1 MWLVT
6 GGAGYIGSHVL
17 LKMKE
22 AGFALVTLD
31 NLSSGLVKRIPSGV
45 NLVEGDIC
53 DSDLVSRVLKENHIE
68 GIINLAALKS
78 VEESKRIPD
87 EYERINHLGTK
98 ILVDCA
104 IKAEVKIF
112 IQSSTAAV
120 YGNSESGFV
129 SETSELNPISPYGQS
144 KVLAENEVTR
154 FIKEEGRRGTS
165 LRYFN
170 VAGALKAGRGWLAER
185 HDPETHLIPNVLRST
200 VDNPVKIFGTDWPT
214 ADGTCIRD
222 YVHVVDL
229 IEAHL
234 KALNSLGNPGHEIYN
249 LGSGSGYS
257 VREVVAA
264 ASAAIGHQI
273 PFVDSPRRAGDPA
286 VLIADISK
294 AKSRLDWQ
302 PSRDL
307 NAMVSDT
314 LKSMG

>member
-22 AGFALVTLD
+22 AGLALVTLD

-45 NLVEGDIC
+45 TLVEGDIS
-53 DSDLVSRVLKENHIE
+53 DSDLVSKVLRENQIK

-120 YGNSESGFV
+120 YGNSDSGFA
-129 SETSELNPISPYGQS
+129 SETSELRPISPYGQS

-170 VAGALKAGRGWLAER
+170 VLGSESPLLKDNSKANVVPMVLEALAKGAP
-185 HDPETHLIPNVLRST
+185 PE
-200 VDNPVKIFGTDWPT
+200 IFGDDYLTK
-214 ADGTCIRD
+214 DGTCIRD
-222 YVHVVDL
+222 YIHVSD
-229 IEAHL
+229 IARAHVL
-234 KALNSLGNPGHEIYN
+234 AAIKLQTGTLPPAINIGTGH
-249 LGSGSGYS
+249 GYS
-257 VREVVAA
+257 VREVMSEILLRSNSKIEPNVV
-264 ASAAIGHQI
+264 G
-273 PFVDSPRRAGDPA
+273 RREGDPA
-286 VLIADISK
+286 VLVA
-294 AKSRLDWQ
+294 RV
-302 PSRDL
+302 DL
-307 NAMVSDT
+307 ALEAMGFTAECSLGEMVS
-314 LKSMG
+314 SSI

>member
-31 NLSSGLVKRIPSGV
+31 NLSSGLLKRIPSGV

-53 DSDLVSRVLKENHIE
+53 DPDLVSRVLKENQIE

-104 IKAEVKIF
+104 ILAGVKIF

-144 KVLAENEVTR
+144 KVLAEKEVAR
-154 FIKEEGRRGTS
+154 FVQEGGRRGTS

-170 VAGALKAGRGWLAER
+170 VLGSESPFLKDNSKANVVPMVLEALAKGSP
-185 HDPETHLIPNVLRST
+185 PE
-200 VDNPVKIFGTDWPT
+200 IFGDDYLTK
-214 ADGTCIRD
+214 DGTCIRD
-222 YVHVVDL
+222 YIHVSD
-229 IEAHL
+229 IARAHVL
-234 KALNSLGNPGHEIYN
+234 AAIKLQTGTLPPAINIGTGH
-249 LGSGSGYS
+249 GYS
-257 VREVVAA
+257 VREVMSEILVQSNSKAEPVVV
-264 ASAAIGHQI
+264 G
-273 PFVDSPRRAGDPA
+273 RREGDPA
-286 VLIADISK
+286 VLIARVDLALEAMGFTADCSLGEMIS
-294 AKSRLDWQ
+294 S
-302 PSRDL
+302 S
-307 NAMVSDT
+307 V
-314 LKSMG
+314 

>member
-17 LKMKE
+17 FKMKE
-22 AGFALVTLD
+22 AGFALATLD

-45 NLVEGDIC
+45 NLIEGDIC
-53 DSDLVSRVLKENHIE
+53 DSDLVDRVLTENHIE

-104 IKAEVKIF
+104 ILAGVKIF

-144 KVLAENEVTR
+144 KVLAEKEVAR
-154 FIKEEGRRGTS
+154 FVQEGGRRGTS

-170 VAGALKAGRGWLAER
+170 VLGSESPLLKDNSKANVVPMVLEALAKGTP
-185 HDPETHLIPNVLRST
+185 PE
-200 VDNPVKIFGTDWPT
+200 IFGDDYLTK
-214 ADGTCIRD
+214 DGTCIRD
-222 YVHVVDL
+222 YIHVSD
-229 IEAHL
+229 IARAHVL
-234 KALNSLGNPGHEIYN
+234 AAIKLQRGTLPPAINIGTGH
-249 LGSGSGYS
+249 GYS
-257 VREVVAA
+257 VREIMSEILVQTNSKAGPVV
-264 ASAAIGHQI
+264 
-273 PFVDSPRRAGDPA
+273 VRRREGDPA
-286 VLIADISK
+286 VLVARVDLALEAMGFTADRSLGEMIST
-294 AKSRLDWQ
+294 S
-302 PSRDL
+302 
-307 NAMVSDT
+307 V
-314 LKSMG
+314 

>member
-17 LKMKE
+17 FKMKE
-22 AGFALVTLD
+22 AGFALATLD

-45 NLVEGDIC
+45 NLIEGDIC
-53 DSDLVSRVLKENHIE
+53 DSDLVSRVLKENLIE

-104 IKAEVKIF
+104 ILAGVKIF

-144 KVLAENEVTR
+144 KVLAEKEVAR
-154 FIKEEGRRGTS
+154 FVQEGGRRGTS

-170 VAGALKAGRGWLAER
+170 VLGSESPLLKDNSKANVVPMVLEALAKGTP
-185 HDPETHLIPNVLRST
+185 PE
-200 VDNPVKIFGTDWPT
+200 IFGDDYLTK
-214 ADGTCIRD
+214 DGTCIRD
-222 YVHVVDL
+222 YIHVSD
-229 IEAHL
+229 IARAHVL
-234 KALNSLGNPGHEIYN
+234 AAIKLQRGTLPPAINIGTGH
-249 LGSGSGYS
+249 GYS
-257 VREVVAA
+257 VREVMSEILVQSNSEAGPVVV
-264 ASAAIGHQI
+264 S
-273 PFVDSPRRAGDPA
+273 RREGDPA
-286 VLIADISK
+286 VLVARVDLALEAMGFTADRSLGEMIST
-294 AKSRLDWQ
+294 S
-302 PSRDL
+302 
-307 NAMVSDT
+307 V
-314 LKSMG
+314 

>member
-104 IKAEVKIF
+104 ILAGVKIF

-144 KVLAENEVTR
+144 KVFAEKEVER
-154 FIKEEGRRGTS
+154 FVQGDGRRGTS

-170 VAGALKAGRGWLAER
+170 VLGSDSPVLKDNSKANIVPMVLEALTKGAP
-185 HDPETHLIPNVLRST
+185 PE
-200 VDNPVKIFGTDWPT
+200 IFGDDYLTK
-214 ADGTCIRD
+214 DGTCIRD
-222 YVHVVDL
+222 YIHVSD
-229 IEAHL
+229 IARAHVL
-234 KALNSLGNPGHEIYN
+234 AAIKLQRGTLPPAINIGTGH
-249 LGSGSGYS
+249 GYS
-257 VREVVAA
+257 VREVMSEILVQ
-264 ASAAIGHQI
+264 SNSKVEPVVVG
-273 PFVDSPRRAGDPA
+273 RREGDPA
-286 VLIADISK
+286 VLTSDVSLI
-294 AKSRLDWQ
+294 
-302 PSRDL
+302 RDL
-307 NAMVSDT
+307 LEFRAE
-314 LKSMG
+314 KSLFEMIRSSI

>member
-17 LKMKE
+17 FKMKE
-22 AGFALVTLD
+22 AGFALATLD

-45 NLVEGDIC
+45 NLIEGDIC
-53 DSDLVSRVLKENHIE
+53 DSDLVSKVLIENQIE

-104 IKAEVKIF
+104 VLAGVKIF

-144 KVLAENEVTR
+144 KVLAEKEVAR
-154 FIKEEGRRGTS
+154 FVQEGGRRGTS

-170 VAGALKAGRGWLAER
+170 VLGSESPLLKDNSKANVVPMVLEALAKGTP
-185 HDPETHLIPNVLRST
+185 PE
-200 VDNPVKIFGTDWPT
+200 IFGDDYLTK
-214 ADGTCIRD
+214 DGTCIRD
-222 YVHVVDL
+222 YIHVSD
-229 IEAHL
+229 IARAHVL
-234 KALNSLGNPGHEIYN
+234 AAIKLQRGTLPPAINIGTGH
-249 LGSGSGYS
+249 GYS
-257 VREVVAA
+257 VREIMSEILMQSNSKTEPVV
-264 ASAAIGHQI
+264 
-273 PFVDSPRRAGDPA
+273 VRRREGDPA
-286 VLIADISK
+286 VLVARVDLALEAMGFTADCSLGEMIS
-294 AKSRLDWQ
+294 S
-302 PSRDL
+302 S
-307 NAMVSDT
+307 V
-314 LKSMG
+314 

>member
-17 LKMKE
+17 FKMKE
-22 AGFALVTLD
+22 AGFALATLD

-45 NLVEGDIC
+45 NLIEGDIC
-53 DSDLVSRVLKENHIE
+53 DSDLVSKVLIENQIE

-104 IKAEVKIF
+104 ILAGVKIF

-144 KVLAENEVTR
+144 KVLAEKEVAR
-154 FIKEEGRRGTS
+154 FVQEGGRRGTS

-170 VAGALKAGRGWLAER
+170 VLGSDSPLLKDNSKANLVPMVLAALAKGTP
-185 HDPETHLIPNVLRST
+185 PE
-200 VDNPVKIFGTDWPT
+200 IFGDDYLTK
-214 ADGTCIRD
+214 DGTCIRD
-222 YVHVVDL
+222 YIHVSD
-229 IEAHL
+229 IARAHVL
-234 KALNSLGNPGHEIYN
+234 AAIKLQTETLPPAINIGTGH
-249 LGSGSGYS
+249 GYS
-257 VREVVAA
+257 VREVMREILVQ
-264 ASAAIGHQI
+264 SNSKVE
-273 PFVDSPRRAGDPA
+273 PVVVSRREGDPA
-286 VLIADISK
+286 VLTSDIS
-294 AKSRLDWQ
+294 LI
-302 PSRDL
+302 RDL
-307 NAMVSDT
+307 LEFRAEMS
-314 LKSMG
+314 LFEMIRSSI

>member
-53 DSDLVSRVLKENHIE
+53 DSDLVSRVLNENHVE

-87 EYERINHLGTK
+87 EYERINHFGTK

-104 IKAEVKIF
+104 ILAGVKIF

-144 KVLAENEVTR
+144 KVLAEKEVAR
-154 FIKEEGRRGTS
+154 FVQEGGRRGTS

-170 VAGALKAGRGWLAER
+170 VLGSDSPVLKDNSKANVVPMVLEALAKGAP
-185 HDPETHLIPNVLRST
+185 PE
-200 VDNPVKIFGTDWPT
+200 IFGDDYPT
-214 ADGTCIRD
+214 KDGTCIRD
-222 YVHVVDL
+222 YIHVSD
-229 IEAHL
+229 IARAHVL
-234 KALNSLGNPGHEIYN
+234 AAIKLQTGTLPPAINIGTGH
-249 LGSGSGYS
+249 GYS
-257 VREVVAA
+257 VREVMSEILIQSNSEVEPVVV
-264 ASAAIGHQI
+264 G
-273 PFVDSPRRAGDPA
+273 RREGDPA
-286 VLIADISK
+286 VLIARVDL
-294 AKSRLDWQ
+294 AKT
-302 PSRDL
+302 
-307 NAMVSDT
+307 T
-314 LKSMG
+314 LGFKSEKKLKEMIAI

>member
-45 NLVEGDIC
+45 NLIEGDIC

-98 ILVDCA
+98 ILVDYA
-104 IKAEVKIF
+104 ILAGVKIF

-144 KVLAENEVTR
+144 KVFAENEVVR
-154 FIKEEGRRGTS
+154 FVQGDGRRGTS

-170 VAGALKAGRGWLAER
+170 VLGSESPLLKDNSKANVVPLVLEAIAKGAP
-185 HDPETHLIPNVLRST
+185 PE
-200 VDNPVKIFGTDWPT
+200 IFGDDYLTK
-214 ADGTCIRD
+214 DGTCIRD
-222 YVHVVDL
+222 YIHVSD
-229 IEAHL
+229 IARAHVL
-234 KALNSLGNPGHEIYN
+234 AAIKLQTGTLPLAINIGTGH
-249 LGSGSGYS
+249 GYS
-257 VREVVAA
+257 VREVMSEILVQSNSKAEPVVV
-264 ASAAIGHQI
+264 S
-273 PFVDSPRRAGDPA
+273 RREGDPA
-286 VLIADISK
+286 VLVARVDLASEALAFKAECSLREMIS
-294 AKSRLDWQ
+294 S
-302 PSRDL
+302 S
-307 NAMVSDT
+307 V
-314 LKSMG
+314 

>member
-17 LKMKE
+17 FKMKE
-22 AGFALVTLD
+22 AGFALATLD

-45 NLVEGDIC
+45 NLIEGDIC
-53 DSDLVSRVLKENHIE
+53 DSDLVSKALIENQIE

-104 IKAEVKIF
+104 ILAGVKIF

-144 KVLAENEVTR
+144 KVLAEKEVAR
-154 FIKEEGRRGTS
+154 FVQEGGRRGTS

-170 VAGALKAGRGWLAER
+170 VLGSESPLLKDNSKANVVPMVLEALAKGTP
-185 HDPETHLIPNVLRST
+185 PE
-200 VDNPVKIFGTDWPT
+200 IFGDDYLTK
-214 ADGTCIRD
+214 DGTCIRD
-222 YVHVVDL
+222 YIHVSD
-229 IEAHL
+229 IARAHVL
-234 KALNSLGNPGHEIYN
+234 AAIKLQRGTLPPAINIGTGH
-249 LGSGSGYS
+249 GYS
-257 VREVVAA
+257 VREIMSEILMQSNSKTEPVVV
-264 ASAAIGHQI
+264 S
-273 PFVDSPRRAGDPA
+273 RREGDPA
-286 VLIADISK
+286 VLVARVDLALEAMGFTADRSLGEMIST
-294 AKSRLDWQ
+294 S
-302 PSRDL
+302 
-307 NAMVSDT
+307 V
-314 LKSMG
+314 

>member
-22 AGFALVTLD
+22 AGFVLFTLD
-31 NLSSGLVKRIPSGV
+31 NLSSGLIKRIPSGV
-45 NLVEGDIC
+45 TLIEGDIS
-53 DSDLVSRVLKENHIE
+53 DSDLVSRVLKENPIE

-120 YGNSESGFV
+120 YGNTDSGFA
-129 SETSELNPISPYGQS
+129 SETSELSPISPYGQS

-170 VAGALKAGRGWLAER
+170 VLGSESPLLKDNSKANVVPMVLKALAKGAP
-185 HDPETHLIPNVLRST
+185 PE
-200 VDNPVKIFGTDWPT
+200 IFGDDYLTK
-214 ADGTCIRD
+214 DGTCIRD
-222 YVHVVDL
+222 YIHVSD
-229 IEAHL
+229 IARAHVL
-234 KALNSLGNPGHEIYN
+234 AAIKLQTGTLPPAINIGTGH
-249 LGSGSGYS
+249 GYS
-257 VREVVAA
+257 VREVMSEILVRSNSEAGPVVV
-264 ASAAIGHQI
+264 S
-273 PFVDSPRRAGDPA
+273 RREGDPA
-286 VLIADISK
+286 VLVARVDLALEAMGFTADRSLGEMIST
-294 AKSRLDWQ
+294 S
-302 PSRDL
+302 
-307 NAMVSDT
+307 V
-314 LKSMG
+314 

>member
-17 LKMKE
+17 FKMKE
-22 AGFALVTLD
+22 AGFALATLD

-45 NLVEGDIC
+45 NLIEGDIC
-53 DSDLVSRVLKENHIE
+53 DSDLVSKALIENQIE

-104 IKAEVKIF
+104 ILAGVKIF

-144 KVLAENEVTR
+144 KVLAEKEVAR
-154 FIKEEGRRGTS
+154 FVQEGGRRGTS

-170 VAGALKAGRGWLAER
+170 VLGSESPLLKDNSKANVVPMVLEALAKGTP
-185 HDPETHLIPNVLRST
+185 PE
-200 VDNPVKIFGTDWPT
+200 IFGDDYLTK
-214 ADGTCIRD
+214 DGTCIRD
-222 YVHVVDL
+222 YIHVSD
-229 IEAHL
+229 IARAHVL
-234 KALNSLGNPGHEIYN
+234 AAIKLQRGTLPPAINIGTGH
-249 LGSGSGYS
+249 GYS
-257 VREVVAA
+257 VREIISEILMQSNSKTEPVVV
-264 ASAAIGHQI
+264 S
-273 PFVDSPRRAGDPA
+273 RREGDPA
-286 VLIADISK
+286 VLVARVDLALEAMEFTADRSLGEMIST
-294 AKSRLDWQ
+294 S
-302 PSRDL
+302 
-307 NAMVSDT
+307 V
-314 LKSMG
+314 

>member
-53 DSDLVSRVLKENHIE
+53 DSDLVSRVLTENQIE

-87 EYERINHLGTK
+87 EYERINHLGMK

-104 IKAEVKIF
+104 ILAGVKIF

-120 YGNSESGFV
+120 YGNSESDFV

-144 KVLAENEVTR
+144 KVLAEKEVAR
-154 FIKEEGRRGTS
+154 FVQEGGRRGTS

-170 VAGALKAGRGWLAER
+170 VLGSDSPVLKDNSKANVVPMVLEALAKGTP
-185 HDPETHLIPNVLRST
+185 PE
-200 VDNPVKIFGTDWPT
+200 IFGDDYPT
-214 ADGTCIRD
+214 KDGTCIRD
-222 YVHVVDL
+222 YIHVSD
-229 IEAHL
+229 IARAHVL
-234 KALNSLGNPGHEIYN
+234 AAIKLQTGTLPPAINIGTGH
-249 LGSGSGYS
+249 GYS
-257 VREVVAA
+257 VREVMSEILVQSNSKAE
-264 ASAAIGHQI
+264 
-273 PFVDSPRRAGDPA
+273 PVVVDRREGDPA
-286 VLIADISK
+286 VLVARVDLASEALAFKAECSLREMIS
-294 AKSRLDWQ
+294 S
-302 PSRDL
+302 S
-307 NAMVSDT
+307 V
-314 LKSMG
+314 

>member
-22 AGFALVTLD
+22 AGFALLTLD

-53 DSDLVSRVLKENHIE
+53 DSDLVSRVLNENHIE

-104 IKAEVKIF
+104 ILAGVKIF

-144 KVLAENEVTR
+144 KVLAEKEVAR
-154 FIKEEGRRGTS
+154 FVQEGGRRGTS

-170 VAGALKAGRGWLAER
+170 VLGSESPLLKDNSKANVVPMVLEALAKGAP
-185 HDPETHLIPNVLRST
+185 PE
-200 VDNPVKIFGTDWPT
+200 IFGDDYPT
-214 ADGTCIRD
+214 KDGTCIRD
-222 YVHVVDL
+222 YIHVSD
-229 IEAHL
+229 IARAHVLAAL
-234 KALNSLGNPGHEIYN
+234 KLQRGTLPPAINIGTGH
-249 LGSGSGYS
+249 GYS
-257 VREVVAA
+257 VREVISEILMQSNSEVEPVVVGRRDGDTAA
-264 ASAAIGHQI
+264 LTS
-273 PFVDSPRRAGDPA
+273 
-286 VLIADISK
+286 DISLIRELLGFK
-294 AKSRLDWQ
+294 AEMSLFEMIR
-302 PSRDL
+302 SS
-307 NAMVSDT
+307 V
-314 LKSMG
+314 

>member
-31 NLSSGLVKRIPSGV
+31 NLSSGLLKRIPSGV
-45 NLVEGDIC
+45 NLVKGDIC

-104 IKAEVKIF
+104 IRAEVKIF

-129 SETSELNPISPYGQS
+129 SETSESNPISPYGKS
-144 KVLAENEVTR
+144 KLLAEKEVAR
-154 FIKEEGRRGTS
+154 FVQEGGRRGTS

-170 VAGALKAGRGWLAER
+170 VLGSESPLLKDNSKANVVPMVLAALAKGAP
-185 HDPETHLIPNVLRST
+185 PE
-200 VDNPVKIFGTDWPT
+200 IFGDDYLTK
-214 ADGTCIRD
+214 DGTCIRD
-222 YVHVVDL
+222 YIHVSD
-229 IEAHL
+229 IARAHVLAAL
-234 KALNSLGNPGHEIYN
+234 KLQRGTLPPAINIGTGH
-249 LGSGSGYS
+249 GYS
-257 VREVVAA
+257 VREVMSEILVQSNSKAE
-264 ASAAIGHQI
+264 
-273 PFVDSPRRAGDPA
+273 PVVVDRREGDPA
-286 VLIADISK
+286 VLVGRVDLALAAMGFTADCSLGEMIS
-294 AKSRLDWQ
+294 SSL
-302 PSRDL
+302 
-307 NAMVSDT
+307 
-314 LKSMG
+314 

>member
-17 LKMKE
+17 FKMKE
-22 AGFALVTLD
+22 AGFALATLD

-45 NLVEGDIC
+45 NLIEGDIC
-53 DSDLVSRVLKENHIE
+53 DSDLVDRVLTENHIE

-104 IKAEVKIF
+104 ILAGVKIF

-144 KVLAENEVTR
+144 KVLAEKEVAR
-154 FIKEEGRRGTS
+154 FVQEGGRRGTS

-170 VAGALKAGRGWLAER
+170 VLGSESPLLKDNSKANVVPMVLEALAKGTP
-185 HDPETHLIPNVLRST
+185 PE
-200 VDNPVKIFGTDWPT
+200 IFGDDYLTK
-214 ADGTCIRD
+214 DGTCIRD
-222 YVHVVDL
+222 YIHVSD
-229 IEAHL
+229 IARAHVL
-234 KALNSLGNPGHEIYN
+234 AAIKLQRGTLPPAINIGTGH
-249 LGSGSGYS
+249 GYS
-257 VREVVAA
+257 VREIMSEILVQSNSKTEPVVV
-264 ASAAIGHQI
+264 S
-273 PFVDSPRRAGDPA
+273 RREGDPA
-286 VLIADISK
+286 VLVARVDLALEAMGFTADRSLGEMIST
-294 AKSRLDWQ
+294 S
-302 PSRDL
+302 
-307 NAMVSDT
+307 V
-314 LKSMG
+314 

>member
-45 NLVEGDIC
+45 TLVEGDIS
-53 DSDLVSRVLKENHIE
+53 DSDLVSRVLRENQIE

-120 YGNSESGFV
+120 YGNSDSGFA

-170 VAGALKAGRGWLAER
+170 VLGSESPLLKDNSKANVVPMVLEALAKGAP
-185 HDPETHLIPNVLRST
+185 PE
-200 VDNPVKIFGTDWPT
+200 IFGDDYLTK
-214 ADGTCIRD
+214 DGTCIRD
-222 YVHVVDL
+222 YIHVSD
-229 IEAHL
+229 IARAHVL
-234 KALNSLGNPGHEIYN
+234 AAIKLQTGTLPPAINIGTGH
-249 LGSGSGYS
+249 GYS
-257 VREVVAA
+257 VREVMSEILVR
-264 ASAAIGHQI
+264 SNSKVEPNVVG
-273 PFVDSPRRAGDPA
+273 RREGDPA
-286 VLIADISK
+286 VLVA
-294 AKSRLDWQ
+294 RV
-302 PSRDL
+302 DL
-307 NAMVSDT
+307 ALEAMGFTAECSLGEMVS
-314 LKSMG
+314 SSI